1 MGFEDL
7 FAEQQKQ
14 SPIDAILAML
24 DTTDI
29 DNKTVL
35 EMPHIKFIC
44 MNTRLHLRKE
54 FPNMS
59 PTEVDQQILLLY
71 RKLKVS
77 YKGLSWGKVI
87 EGIKEMKPQLM
98 EANIKEGLRR

>member
-7 FAEQQKQ
+7 FSEAERQ

-24 DTTDI
+24 DTQDI

-44 MNTRLHLRKE
+44 QNTRLFLRRKY
-54 FPNMS
+54 PDMD
-59 PTEVDQQILLLY
+59 PTEIDQEVLNLY

-77 YKGLSWGKVI
+77 YKGLSWEKVI

-98 EANIKEGLRR
+98 DANIQEGLRR

>member
-7 FAEQQKQ
+7 FNEQEKQ

-24 DTTDI
+24 DTLEI

-35 EMPHIKFIC
+35 EMPHIRFIC
-44 MNTRLHLRKE
+44 KNTRLYLRKN
-54 FPNMS
+54 FPEKD
-59 PTEVDQQILLLY
+59 PTAIDQEILLLY

-77 YKGLSWGKVI
+77 YKGLSWEKVI

-98 EANIKEGLRR
+98 DANIQESIRR

>member
-7 FAEQQKQ
+7 FNETEKH

-24 DTTDI
+24 DTQEI

-44 MNTRLHLRKE
+44 MNTRLLLRKKY
-54 FPNMS
+54 PDMD
-59 PTEVDQQILLLY
+59 PTEIDQEILLLY

-77 YKGLSWGKVI
+77 YKGLSWEKVI
-87 EGIKEMKPQLM
+87 DGIKQMNPQLM
-98 EANIKEGLRR
+98 QANIEESLKR